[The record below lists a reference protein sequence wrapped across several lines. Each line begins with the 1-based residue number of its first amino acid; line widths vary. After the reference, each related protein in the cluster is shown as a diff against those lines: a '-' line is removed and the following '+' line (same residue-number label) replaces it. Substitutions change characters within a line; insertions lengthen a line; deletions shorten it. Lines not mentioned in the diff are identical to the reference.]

1 MRRDVPSVLMIF
13 LITSFMK
20 ISVTFKMTIEVNKCG
35 ASRGSQH
42 LRNWPAD
49 P

>member
-1 MRRDVPSVLMIF
+1 MYLF
-13 LITSFMK
+13 TYFMK
-20 ISVTFKMTIEVNKCG
+20 ISVTIIMTLDVNKCG

-42 LRNWPAD
+42 LRKWPVD